1 MSSFSTP
8 LSGLS
13 AAQQQLQSVTNN
25 LANIDTNGYKDQSL
39 SFSDIYAQTGVTNGA
54 GNPIQTG
61 SGVTVSSTNSKFTEG
76 TLNPTGNASNMAIS
90 GNGFFVVQ
98 SGTGG
103 TSSTAPTL
111 SGTQEY
117 TRAGDFT
124 TNNGGYLVT
133 TSGQFVLGY
142 AATGGGTLEPLKL
155 NVPNPTPPTGTTTDA
170 VSTYAVG
177 ADGTIT
183 ATYQSGDTGVLGQVA
198 VASFANVQGL
208 VNVGDNCY
216 QSTLLGS
223 GPALGTATTYLAETS
238 GSGTI
243 VGGSVEGSNVDI
255 ATEFAK
261 LIVAQQAYS
270 ANAKSITA
278 LNSVS
283 QATLQMIQ

>member
-1 MSSFSTP
+1 MGSFSTP

-13 AAQQQLQSVTNN
+13 AAQDQLQSVTNN
-25 LANIDTNGYKDQSL
+25 LANIDTDGFKDQSL
-39 SFSDIYAQTGVTNGA
+39 TFKDIYAQTGVINGA

-61 SGVTVSSTNSKFTEG
+61 SGVNVASTDSDYTEG
-76 TLNPTGNASNMAIS
+76 TLNATGTSSNMAIS

-98 SGTGG
+98 SGTAATPPALTG
-103 TSSTAPTL
+103 TE
-111 SGTQEY
+111 EY

-124 TNNGGYLVT
+124 TNNAGYLVT
-133 TSGQFVLGY
+133 PSGQYLLGY
-142 AATGGGTLEPLKL
+142 AATGGGTALEPLKL
-155 NVPNPTPPTGTTTDA
+155 NVPNPNPPAGTTTDA
-170 VSTYAVG
+170 VSSYSVG

-183 ATYQSGDTGVLGQVA
+183 ATYQSGETGVLGQVA

-208 VNVGDNCY
+208 VNVGNNNY
-216 QSTLLGS
+216 QETLQGS
-223 GPALGTATTYLAETS
+223 GPALGTATTYLAGTN

-243 VGGSVEGSNVDI
+243 VGGSVEGSNVNI
-255 ATEFAK
+255 ASEFAK

-283 QATLQMIQ
+283 QATLAMIQ